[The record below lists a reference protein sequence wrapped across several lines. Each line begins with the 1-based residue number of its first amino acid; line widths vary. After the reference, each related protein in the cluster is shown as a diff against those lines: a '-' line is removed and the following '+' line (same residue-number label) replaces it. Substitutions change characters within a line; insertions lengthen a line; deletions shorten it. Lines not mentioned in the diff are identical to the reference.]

1 MASQGK
7 VALVTGGGSGIGRSA
22 ALALQG
28 DGWNVVVA
36 GRRKEELDK
45 TVAMAKAGGGKIV
58 AVRAET
64 QHASQRPIETVQ
76 PHLSQKTS
84 LRGSVTTASAW
95 V

>member
-7 VALVTGGGSGIGRSA
+7 VAVVTGGGSGIGRAA

-45 TVAMAKAGGGKIV
+45 TVAPGEG
-58 AVRAET
+58 RAAARSSPCVPT
-64 QHASQRPIETVQ
+64 SASPRT
-76 PHLSQKTS
+76 
-84 LRGSVTTASAW
+84 
-95 V
+95 

>member
-45 TVAMAKAGGGKIV
+45 TVAWPKPAA
-58 AVRAET
+58 ARSSPCAPT
-64 QHASQRPIETVQ
+64 SASRRT
-76 PHLSQKTS
+76 
-84 LRGSVTTASAW
+84 
-95 V
+95 

>member
-45 TVAMAKAGGGKIV
+45 TVAHGQG
-58 AVRAET
+58 RAAARSWPCAPT
-64 QHASQRPIETVQ
+64 SASPRT
-76 PHLSQKTS
+76 
-84 LRGSVTTASAW
+84 
-95 V
+95 